1 MLGLTVDYYRQFQ
14 RLGDELAIEPMSER
28 ALREVLAELYPHDT
42 ALGGRA
48 LVSRA
53 RARETALELFL
64 HGDTVGAAPGSKW
77 CALNAIV
84 EFHDHHG
91 RPRTPEG
98 AFVRKVEDPSGVKGR
113 ALDLVVA
120 A

>member
-1 MLGLTVDYYRQFQ
+1 
-14 RLGDELAIEPMSER
+14 MSER
-28 ALREVLAELYPHDT
+28 ALRDVLAELYPHDT

-48 LVSRA
+48 LASRA
-53 RARETALELFL
+53 RARETVLALFRRRR
-64 HGDTVGAAPGSKW
+64 HGRHGPGSKW

-98 AFVRKVEDPSGVKGR
+98 AYVRKLEDPAGRKAR
-113 ALDLVVA
+113 ALELISA

>member
-1 MLGLTVDYYRQFQ
+1 
-14 RLGDELAIEPMSER
+14 MSER
-28 ALREVLAELYPHDT
+28 ALREVLAELYPHDA

-48 LVSRA
+48 LASRA
-53 RARETALELFL
+53 RARETVLELFL

-91 RPRTPEG
+91 HPRTPEG
-98 AFVRKVEDPSGVKGR
+98 AFVRKLEDPGARKAR
-113 ALDLVVA
+113 ALELISA